1 VKLGVPDFRDR
12 VSRRAEQ
19 ARGLNEICDPCGLR
33 SPVRTGSVKPIACVA
48 DDPITSSAIATVPPI
63 DPGHAPTHS
72 WRGVP
77 LPAVD
82 LRDLAGGL
90 VLPFL
95 SCHPA
100 ALMGFKMPF
109 AVLIPRMGG
118 HAT

>member
-1 VKLGVPDFRDR
+1 
-12 VSRRAEQ
+12 
-19 ARGLNEICDPCGLR
+19 
-33 SPVRTGSVKPIACVA
+33 VKPIACVA

-77 LPAVD
+77 LPAVE

-109 AVLIPRMGG
+109 AVLIPLTGE
-118 HAT
+118 HATSTSRLNE